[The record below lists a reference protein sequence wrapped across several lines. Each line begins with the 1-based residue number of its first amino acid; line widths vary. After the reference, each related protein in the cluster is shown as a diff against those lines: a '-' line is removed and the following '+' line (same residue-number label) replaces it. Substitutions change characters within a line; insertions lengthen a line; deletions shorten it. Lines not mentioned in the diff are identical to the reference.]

1 MTNTSKF
8 NEGQYGL
15 KPWLANVIMGL
26 LEIVMVIVWFLGSF
40 IAGIGAAFSF
50 DIAVFEEWDIA
61 STLALCGGFLVWNL
75 LVWLIKPLRTKF
87 NYKEAWY
94 NLGFI
99 AWLLID
105 TFILQN
111 L

>member
-1 MTNTSKF
+1 MTTTSKF

-40 IAGIGAAFSF
+40 LAGIGAVLSF
-50 DIAVFEEWDIA
+50 DLNVIGDWDVTT
-61 STLALCGGFLVWNL
+61 TLALCGGFLVWNF
-75 LVWLIKPLRTKF
+75 LVWVIKPLRTRF
-87 NYKEAWY
+87 NYKETWY
-94 NLGFI
+94 NLAFI

-111 L
+111 M